1 MAVQYASGKIV
12 TNGLVLALDA
22 ADKNSYPG
30 SGTTWTDLSG
40 NNNSGSLINSP
51 TFNSANGGSIV
62 FNNGSSQYLTTSYN
76 IEAATSNNLQTFCS
90 WLYGTS
96 NNNSFFGSSASSTG
110 QFHLILTFSSGQL
123 QFGGSY
129 FGGIGGESVVNVAV
143 SANSTWNCGCVVKT
157 AAQTFDVYFNGSKVI
172 TGATRLAN
180 ASSTFSFGR
189 WWNTQYV
196 PARIASAQVYNRAL
210 SSTEVL
216 QNYNAQKSRFGLT

>member
-1 MAVQYASGKIV
+1 MAVQYANARLV
-12 TNGLVLALDA
+12 TDGLVLALDA
-22 ADKNSYPG
+22 SDRNSYVSG
-30 SGTTWTDLSG
+30 SSTWNDLSG
-40 NNNSGSLINSP
+40 NNYNGSFTNGH
-51 TFNSANGGSIV
+51 TFDSS
-62 FNNGSSQYLTTSYN
+62 NNGSIIFNGSTQYLSTTCI
-76 IEAATSNNLQTFCS
+76 IEAATSSNLQTFCS

-96 NNNSFFGSSASSTG
+96 YNSFFGSSASSGG

-123 QFGGSY
+123 QFGNSY
-129 FGGIGGESVVNVAV
+129 FGGIGGESTVNVAV

-180 ASSTFSFGR
+180 NSSTFSLGR

-210 SSTEVL
+210 SATEIL